1 MGFRPCQLITV
12 LVTDAKHLVMG
23 DDVNIHGPD
32 VKRIKMQA
40 RDMYIIPSLVYKG
53 EIFIQ
58 KNIMIVSCISRI

>member
-40 RDMYIIPSLVYKG
+40 RDMHIIPSLVYKG
-53 EIFIQ
+53 RYLY
-58 KNIMIVSCISRI
+58 KKTY